1 MTDFAQPLPAATLQS
16 PILRLRRDLTG
27 DAGDSSLQ
35 QAFSALLAAQGSVE
49 ETGGADAL
57 MSMLL
62 LKLVERIE
70 GGTTTVTSTE
80 THVNQFDAEISVGG
94 DGRNADCGPAS
105 LVMALNAIGL
115 SIGGSSLTSGES
127 MVLARKRMV
136 NDTSRDGVD
145 ASGRYAGGEHNTFT
159 NLGEVR
165 RGAQSAAARTQVL
178 APTAAAIREALD
190 GGASVVA
197 SGTFVGKALP
207 WTGDRGSDNASAPGG
222 ATAHIVAIT
231 GYDRYSGQF
240 KVQDP
245 ARKSVI
251 MVSAATLEAFMAGNA
266 GALALYNPR
275 QLTAQGWR
283 TGY

>member
-1 MTDFAQPLPAATLQS
+1 MTDFAQPLPAASYQS
-16 PILRLRRDLTG
+16 PLSRLRRD
-27 DAGDSSLQ
+27 ASSENGGSELQ
-35 QAFSALLAAQGSVE
+35 QAFSALLAAQGSDSE
-49 ETGGADAL
+49 PGGADAL

-62 LKLVERIE
+62 LKLVERID
-70 GGTTTVTSTE
+70 GGAAALTGSG
-80 THVNQFDAEISVGG
+80 THINQFDAEISIGG

-105 LVMALNAIGL
+105 LVMALNAVGL
-115 SIGGSSLTSGES
+115 SIGNGNLTSGEA

-145 ASGRYAGGEHNTFT
+145 VSGRYLASEHNNFT
-159 NLGEVR
+159 SLSEVR

-178 APTAAAIREALD
+178 APSAAGIREALL
-190 GGASVVA
+190 GGASVVV

-207 WTGDRGSDNASAPGG
+207 WTGDRGTDNGTAPGG

-245 ARKSVI
+245 ARRGPV
-251 MVSAATLEAFMAGNA
+251 MVSAETLEAFMQGNA
-266 GALALYNPR
+266 GALAIFNPR
-275 QLTAQGWR
+275 QMATQGWR
-283 TGY
+283 ASY

>member
-16 PILRLRRDLTG
+16 PISRLRRELTSVTDDG
-27 DAGDSSLQ
+27 SLQ
-35 QAFSALLAAQGSVE
+35 QAFNAVLAAQG
-49 ETGGADAL
+49 TGTEMGSADAL

-70 GGTTTVTSTE
+70 GGSTAIAAKE
-80 THVNQFDAEISVGG
+80 THINQFDAEISVGG

-115 SIGGSSLTSGES
+115 SIGSSSLTSGEA

-145 ASGRYAGGEHNTFT
+145 AAGRYLGSEHNTFT
-159 NLGEVR
+159 NLSEVR
-165 RGAQSAAARTQVL
+165 RGAQAAAARTQVL
-178 APTAAAIREALD
+178 APTAAAIREALM

-207 WTGDRGSDNASAPGG
+207 WTGDRGTDNNAAPGG
-222 ATAHIVAIT
+222 ATAHIIAVT
-231 GYDRYSGQF
+231 GYDRYTGMF

-245 ARKSVI
+245 ARKKVI
-251 MVSAATLEAFMAGNA
+251 MVSAETLEAFMRGNA

-275 QLTAQGWR
+275 QLTAQGLR
-283 TGY
+283 TTY